1 MALPVFDDNW
11 FQQDAGEKI
20 RRFTAAGT
28 TVDELRAAGV
38 DSASINWML
47 DNGYEPPPTEVA
59 VDNELAREQ
68 TRSAERS
75 LKPTLEEQEQISLDN
90 LNTTVQNNSQ
100 QQQLPYPRED
110 IVQAAL
116 GRLKNGETVES
127 ITNLGIKELNV
138 KPELVQSIVAD
149 ANRLYEQQR
158 QAAGIV
164 TLDLS
169 INKDSSN
176 AANKSGIVSVLNKTG
191 TNMVGKYIDSG
202 QLTELQKA
210 LNPVYQGGEGSDYVA
225 NPSNWY
231 PERKFVGNDSEGNP
245 VYQNTGNYY
254 TVVNQYDIGNKG
266 TLVGQTVT
274 VDKSGKIVDVDT
286 TYGQRSGP
294 ALKEFLTSPAFG
306 ILMTPFLGPLAEYL
320 QTTFAL
326 SPAMAQA
333 GAKAIVNSSQQI
345 AAGADPSKIL
355 VSNAI
360 QFGVPQLSQMVG
372 VDPAIGKI
380 ATNMLMAAQDPANF
394 LTKFATMTVQDVASQ
409 QLSGILQEG
418 GYVTNPAAA
427 SQVANLMTQ
436 TALSQGKNI
445 EALMNN
451 PTALINFVNANKDLL
466 SNSLNT
472 VVQESAVKAMTP
484 QDRAAFLEANQE
496 YARDLTPLEFFQ
508 KTGMTVSQ
516 FNEMLSANSESQTAQ
531 IVKSELPASSADTTT
546 YEQYNDANRGVI
558 VYNGIRYQ
566 FDGNGNMLSQGYYDK
581 AGKFIDTSADTPVT
595 RGELVDRML
604 SDARIDPQ
612 TGKPYSQIATNLIKS
627 DFVQGKSQIDAAT
640 AKNLSLSQLEA
651 RWFTNNPG
659 KTVQDYQAFLYRWA
673 ANPDVSVQEL
683 NPQAAYVPK
692 AGSLYQTSFGNV
704 AGTVGGTVL
713 QALGELSSAGGAIQ
727 RQLTGTENNLA
738 LEIGR
743 KLQQAGES
751 LTPQQLLE
759 SSNELLSRFSNA
771 KNKEELAGAVWDA
784 VTKNPGALAYLV
796 GIEAVQEIPVIL
808 ASGGTGA
815 LLTKL
820 GPALAKY
827 SSFATGATDVLL
839 NVGESAG
846 LQLDQAY
853 NDAKAK
859 NPTATHEQLL
869 EMIKPSGAISAGVT
883 LATSFL
889 PGGKGKLFNNIVYK
903 TVAGGGE
910 EFVEEYSI
918 EGLDQ
923 AVKLAKQIS
932 AEKGITFA
940 QAVAEIS
947 REQAD
952 SIMLGAAQKG
962 TAGALIG
969 GKTTAALTLANSISD
984 KLMTYASGAQA
995 PTVQVSVITPTN
1007 LNASQKAVLDQINR
1021 SQIGTVQ
1028 SINPTDFTALIV
1040 TPTGQTEVIQL
1051 DQNDNVQVGEVISLS
1066 GNEVT
1071 NLTQQSK
1078 GATTQGAYV
1087 YSVDPTTKT
1096 ALVIGADGKPSV
1108 VNIGNQ
1114 QVIPGSTV
1122 TADSGAVIKV
1132 TASPSGQ
1139 LTNSGSIVTSVKPTD
1154 ITAQSVV
1161 TGSGSTGTKQPATF
1175 STQDVISA
1183 AVTAINN
1190 GTIKNLN
1197 DIQNITAN
1205 LNLTSDQLGQI
1216 TNAAQSAQD
1225 AITSRINQLVQ
1236 STGLAKST
1244 IAAKINQGLTN
1255 DQIIALASSNAL
1267 TGNAALS
1274 TAVDGSL
1281 GVDPTSKGALTTA
1294 VDSTV
1299 KPKSDVD
1306 TSVNT
1311 GTVIATDPN
1320 AKVAIVQDTNNNIS
1334 FVSTIDT
1341 RVDVGSNVTFNPTTN
1356 TLTSVTP
1363 TSDINLEVRTNVVP
1377 PELPPATLP
1386 TTTPVTTTTPT
1397 FPEFTFTD
1405 GDKTIL
1411 NEIIGMPVEQP
1422 VVEETKPTEVIKDET
1437 KPTGTTKPS
1446 VPKTPT
1452 PFGFFPFIPMPRSGE
1467 GESVDYGQP
1476 DVPPPELYGIF
1487 NLPPPEYTRATG
1499 PMADVGIMSGA
1510 TQ

>member
-1 MALPVFDDNW
+1 MAFNQGVYDFVTEYIGDP
-11 FQQDAGEKI
+11 QTIIDAMVRLNVDVNQLADAI
-20 RRFTAAGT
+20 DFPIQNVLNYFNAHNLTAPGMGQSDAAESERIAAE
-28 TVDELRAAGV
+28 ELV
-38 DSASINWML
+38 
-47 DNGYEPPPTEVA
+47 
-59 VDNELAREQ
+59 REQ
-68 TRSAERS
+68 TRAAERT
-75 LKPTLEEQEQISLDN
+75 LTPTPQEQEQISLN
-90 LNTTVQNNSQ
+90 SLNTTVQSNSQ

-110 IVQAAL
+110 YVTAAL
-116 GRLKNGETVES
+116 GLLKSGKITQDIVDYTV
-127 ITNLGIKELNV
+127 NELKI
-138 KPELVQSIVAD
+138 KPEIAQSILAD
-149 ANRLYEQQR
+149 ANKQYESER

-164 TLDLS
+164 TLELG

-176 AANKSGIVSVLNKTG
+176 AANKSGIISVLKSTG
-191 TNMVGKYIDSG
+191 DSMVGKYLDSG
-202 QLTELQKA
+202 LLTELQKA
-210 LNPVYQGGEGSDYVA
+210 INPQVESQENASVVT
-225 NPSNWY
+225 NPSA
-231 PERKFVGNDSEGNP
+231 FSQTGDGL
-245 VYQNTGNYY
+245 YQ
-254 TVVNQYDIGNKG
+254 VAVNQYDVGNKG
-266 TLVGQTVT
+266 TVVHQVVT
-274 VDKSGKIVDVDT
+274 VDKSGKIVDVDLNS
-286 TYGQRSGP
+286 YQRSKGP
-294 ALKEFLTSPAFG
+294 IQEFLTSPAFG
-306 ILMTPFLGPLAEYL
+306 LMITPFLGPLANYL
-320 QTTFAL
+320 GSTFSL
-326 SPAMAQA
+326 SPAMSQA
-333 GAKAIVNSSQQI
+333 AAKAVVNSSQAI
-345 AAGADPSKIL
+345 AAGADPMTIL
-355 VSNAI
+355 TTNAI

-380 ATNMLMAAQDPANF
+380 ATNMLMAAQDPENF

-427 SQVANLMTQ
+427 SQVANLMMQ
-436 TALSQGKNI
+436 TALTQGKNI

-451 PTALINFVNANKDLL
+451 PTALINFVKANKDLL

-472 VVQESAVKAMTP
+472 VIQESAVKSMTP
-484 QDRAAFLEANQE
+484 QDKSAFLEANQE
-496 YARDLTPLEFFQ
+496 YARDLTPLEFYQ

-531 IVKSELPASSADTTT
+531 IVKSELPASSADTTA

-566 FDGNGNMLSQGYYDK
+566 FDANGNMLSQGYYDK

-612 TGKPYSQIATNLIKS
+612 TGKPYSQIAVNLIKS
-627 DFVQGKSQIDAAT
+627 DFVQGKSQIDTAA

-704 AGTVGGTVL
+704 AGTVSGTVL
-713 QALGELSSAGGAIQ
+713 RALGELSSAGGAIQ

-771 KNKEELAGAVWDA
+771 KSKEELAGAVWDA

-869 EMIKPSGAISAGVT
+869 EMIKPSGAIAAGVT

-923 AVKLAKQIS
+923 AVRLAKQIS

-947 REQAD
+947 KDQAD

-984 KLMTYASGAQA
+984 KLMSHAAGGQA
-995 PTVQVSVITPTN
+995 PTVQVSIITPTS
-1007 LNASQKAVLDQINR
+1007 LNATQKSVLDQINR

-1028 SINPTDFTALIV
+1028 SINPADFTALIV
-1040 TPTGQTEVIQL
+1040 TPTGKTEVIQL

-1071 NLTQQSK
+1071 NISQQSK
-1078 GATTQGAYV
+1078 GVTTQGAYV

-1096 ALVIGADGKPSV
+1096 ALVISKDGKPSV
-1108 VNIGNQ
+1108 VDTGNQ
-1114 QVIPGSTV
+1114 QVIAGSTV
-1122 TADSGAVIKV
+1122 SADTGTITQVTPASSLSGSTAPTSGATGIKSTATVPSYTTQQLIDAAVNAISTGSIKSVDEIKTIAQGLNLSSGQMNDVI
-1132 TASPSGQ
+1132 TASTVAMENKNAANQAAARSALMANSAMSGNAGSNVVTNA
-1139 LTNSGSIVTSVKPTD
+1139 LNNANSGSNVTIGAANDVTSNMAANAANNAAMQNSVNAAIAAANAGTGAVVK
-1154 ITAQSVV
+1154 Q
-1161 TGSGSTGTKQPATF
+1161 GSG
-1175 STQDVISA
+1175 
-1183 AVTAINN
+1183 
-1190 GTIKNLN
+1190 
-1197 DIQNITAN
+1197 
-1205 LNLTSDQLGQI
+1205 
-1216 TNAAQSAQD
+1216 TNA
-1225 AITSRINQLVQ
+1225 
-1236 STGLAKST
+1236 
-1244 IAAKINQGLTN
+1244 
-1255 DQIIALASSNAL
+1255 
-1267 TGNAALS
+1267 
-1274 TAVDGSL
+1274 
-1281 GVDPTSKGALTTA
+1281 
-1294 VDSTV
+1294 
-1299 KPKSDVD
+1299 
-1306 TSVNT
+1306 
-1311 GTVIATDPN
+1311 GTVLSVDPN
-1320 AKVAIVQDTNNNIS
+1320 AKIAVVSDTNNNIS
-1334 FVSTIDT
+1334 IVSTMGAN
-1341 RVDVGSNVTFNPTTN
+1341 VSNGSNITFDATTN
-1356 TLTSVTP
+1356 TLTSVNPDNSLTL
-1363 TSDINLEVRTNVVP
+1363 DVRSNVVP
-1377 PELPPATLP
+1377 PELPKPGGQEVLNETL
-1386 TTTPVTTTTPT
+1386 VL
-1397 FPEFTFTD
+1397 PEVKFTD
-1405 GDKTIL
+1405 REQTIL
-1411 NEIIGMPVEQP
+1411 NEIIGAPVEQIT
-1422 VVEETKPTEVIKDET
+1422 VEETKPTEQIKDQV
-1437 KPTGTTKPS
+1437 KPASTAKPS
-1446 VPKTPT
+1446 IPKAAS
-1452 PFGFFPFIPMPRSGE
+1452 PFGFFPFIPIPSSG
-1467 GESVDYGQP
+1467 GDDSVDYDQP

-1487 NLPPPEYTRATG
+1487 NLPPPEYTQATG
-1499 PMADVGIMSGA
+1499 PMANVGIMSGA